1 VTPFVNDA
9 DFTLYV
15 GDALEVLR
23 LLPGES
29 VDAVVTSPPYADA
42 RLDYDHVSAHEYGD
56 WTHAWVSAALPVVKT
71 SGSLLLNL
79 GRLHRNGEESDY
91 WIDALNRARAAGWKW
106 IDTIVWRKTKAV
118 PKAGPY
124 LHDVHEYVLWFAR
137 RTDAYRGYDEET
149 RVPHSPLTVA
159 RYARGKLSGQKGQAH
174 RERPPLNPLGGRP
187 TSVYTSSV
195 GIAPGNPHPAPMA
208 DDLARHLIALS
219 CPHGGTVLDPFM
231 GSGTTALVAR
241 KLGRRS
247 IGIEL
252 SPEYATLCAERLQQQ
267 SLFAGEAA

>member
-1 VTPFVNDA
+1 LNPQAGDFESPAATCRPHSNLRGLCIAGRPFPDRCTTSTVSTRRFAVPGPLVRWNSRK
-9 DFTLYV
+9 L
-15 GDALEVLR
+15 VLSCR
-23 LLPGES
+23 EK
-29 VDAVVTSPPYADA
+29 
-42 RLDYDHVSAHEYGD
+42 HE
-56 WTHAWVSAALPVVKT
+56 
-71 SGSLLLNL
+71 
-79 GRLHRNGEESDY
+79 
-91 WIDALNRARAAGWKW
+91 INRAQFAG
-106 IDTIVWRKTKAV
+106 I
-118 PKAGPY
+118 GPVGA
-124 LHDVHEYVLWFAR
+124 LGAIHPRQFRQTL
-137 RTDAYRGYDEET
+137 
-149 RVPHSPLTVA
+149 
-159 RYARGKLSGQKGQAH
+159 
-174 RERPPLNPLGGRP
+174 LGGRP
-187 TSVYTSSV
+187 TSVYTSAV